1 EIRRHDEL
9 YYRQARPEITDVDY
23 DALKRELADLE
34 AQHPELATADSPT
47 GRIGDDRV
55 EGFPTYRHRQ
65 PMQSLDNTYSEAE
78 LRAFDQRLR
87 KLFPDAAATG
97 LPYVIE
103 PKIDGIAVSVTY
115 EQGRIT
121 RVVTRGDGV
130 QGDDITANA
139 LTISSLPRALAGDGH
154 PGIIEIRGEIYMTLE
169 EFRRIN
175 AAREE
180 GGLETYAN
188 PRNLTAGTVKQLD
201 VAEVAR
207 RKLM

>member
-1 EIRRHDEL
+1 MTPAAIRKRLAALRDEIRRHDEL

-87 KLFPDAAATG
+87 KL
-97 LPYVIE
+97 
-103 PKIDGIAVSVTY
+103 
-115 EQGRIT
+115 
-121 RVVTRGDGV
+121 
-130 QGDDITANA
+130 
-139 LTISSLPRALAGDGH
+139 
-154 PGIIEIRGEIYMTLE
+154 
-169 EFRRIN
+169 
-175 AAREE
+175 
-180 GGLETYAN
+180 
-188 PRNLTAGTVKQLD
+188 
-201 VAEVAR
+201 
-207 RKLM
+207 